1 MSTTSLP
8 MRLGLTLWSHSGWQ
22 SEFYGSGTSA
32 GDRLARYAEVFNT
45 VEGNT
50 TFYASPGAH
59 TVLNWRDATPDEF
72 RFTFKLPKA
81 ITHEHR
87 LRNAS
92 PLLNDF
98 LTLMAPLQHKIG
110 MWTIQL
116 PASFGP
122 EDLGVLYRF
131 RQQFPKDFPLGLEV
145 RHPQFFAKG
154 AAEKELNQ
162 WLIEQNIDRIIM
174 DSRPVFSASPTD
186 PVVLD
191 AQQKK
196 PKVPVHAIATA
207 HHPMVRF
214 IGHPDLEANVAF
226 FTPWLTKL
234 SEWIAHG
241 KQPYLMIH
249 TPDNLLAPQLAKKI
263 YGQLQTHVQNQFALT
278 LPDLSE
284 FPAQKG
290 NNQLSMF

>member
-1 MSTTSLP
+1 
-8 MRLGLTLWSHSGWQ
+8 MRLGLTMWSHSGWQ

-50 TFYASPGAH
+50 TFYASPAPH

-81 ITHEHR
+81 ITHENR
-87 LRNAS
+87 LRNS
-92 PLLNDF
+92 TQLLTDF
-98 LTLMAPLQHKIG
+98 LTLMEPLHHKIG

-116 PASFGP
+116 PAAFGP
-122 EDLGVLYRF
+122 EDLAVLYRF
-131 RQQFPKDFPLGLEV
+131 CQQFPKQLPLGLEV
-145 RHPQFFAKG
+145 RHPLFFAKG
-154 AAEKELNQ
+154 DAEKELNQ
-162 WLIEQNIDRIIM
+162 WLIEQDIDRIIM

-207 HHPMVRF
+207 QHPMIRF
-214 IGHPDLEANVAF
+214 IGHPDLDSNLAF
-226 FTPWLTKL
+226 FTPWLNKL
-234 SEWIAHG
+234 PEWIAQG

-249 TPDNLLAPQLAKKI
+249 TPDNLLAPKLAQTLYKE
-263 YGQLQTHVQNQFALT
+263 LQNHVQRQCELT

-290 NNQLSMF
+290 INQLSMF